1 MLIKI
6 IKFLN
11 GETTVETTYGY
22 QNGINKFNKTVE
34 TEDYDV
40 LTLMDDCGNVI
51 QKLTN

>member
-1 MLIKI
+1 MLMKI

-11 GETTVETTYGY
+11 GETTVEITYGY
-22 QNGINKFNKTVE
+22 CNGVDRFNKTVE
-34 TEDYDV
+34 TENYDV

>member
-1 MLIKI
+1 MLMKI

-22 QNGINKFNKTVE
+22 CNSIDRFNEIVE
-34 TEDYDV
+34 SEKYDV

-51 QKLTN
+51 LKR